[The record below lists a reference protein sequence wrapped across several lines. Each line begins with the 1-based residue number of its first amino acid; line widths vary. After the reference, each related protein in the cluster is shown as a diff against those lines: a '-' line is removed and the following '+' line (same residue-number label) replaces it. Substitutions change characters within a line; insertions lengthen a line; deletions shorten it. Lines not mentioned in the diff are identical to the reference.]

1 MYNRLRSC
9 SINLLT
15 LFMLSLGMSQ
25 YAQACR
31 ENIKSGRM
39 LLECTSSDLEKSLGI
54 TNPMHKRKLRLALE
68 DHKGPNFWCVCVCV
82 CVCVRACCV
91 SVCLSVCASVCV
103 SVCLSVCEC
112 VSSYIT

>member
-1 MYNRLRSC
+1 
-9 SINLLT
+9 
-15 LFMLSLGMSQ
+15 MLSLGMSQ

-82 CVCVRACCV
+82 CVCVSV
-91 SVCLSVCASVCV
+91 SVCLSVCLHLCV
-103 SVCLSVCEC
+103 YLFVCL
-112 VSSYIT
+112 